1 MIKTKICGLTEVGQA
16 LATARTGADFAGVVF
31 AQSKRRITPDKAL
44 QIAEALKPL
53 NPRPLLVGV
62 FANQPLEEVNEIA
75 ATCHLDMVQLSGDES
90 WEYCNRVKLPLI
102 KAIHIAEG
110 TTAEMVMQEI
120 QDGLKA
126 LSKPPVFL
134 LDKRT
139 QTLLGGSGQ
148 SFDWQ
153 IVKQVSQKYPVM
165 VAGGLNPENIQAL
178 LETAAPWGVDVASGV
193 ETNGTKDTA
202 KINLFIKR
210 VKDADGKRI
219 C

>member
-1 MIKTKICGLTEVGQA
+1 
-16 LATARTGADFAGVVF
+16 
-31 AQSKRRITPDKAL
+31 
-44 QIAEALKPL
+44 
-53 NPRPLLVGV
+53 
-62 FANQPLEEVNEIA
+62 
-75 ATCHLDMVQLSGDES
+75 MVQLSGDES
-90 WEYCNRVKLPLI
+90 WEYCNRVKLPII

-110 TTAEMVMQEI
+110 ITAEMVMQKIE
-120 QDGLKA
+120 DGLKA
-126 LSKPPVFL
+126 LNKPPVFL

-153 IVKQVSQKYPVM
+153 IVKQVSQKYPVI
-165 VAGGLNPENIQAL
+165 VAGGLNPENIQEL
-178 LETAAPWGVDVASGV
+178 LETATPWGVDVASGV